1 MCRLQYINYRDNQD
15 SSSVV
20 NKRFEDSKED
30 IYPTFSICFQSESG
44 QIFQS
49 YDTDPM
55 ADCFSPCNNES
66 YRENNTL
73 ECNGKCKGDEYFETI
88 TGIKMDDKNA
98 ILNSQRSKYLDKI
111 VNVAST
117 ILKFETVT
125 TEGKIIQHI
134 ENEAHNLEHFNLAFA
149 MTYQDPWNLCFTRR
163 QTSSQSKLLRYD
175 YLEVNDGSSY
185 LNRAKYNYRI
195 YVHQKGQLLRQ
206 LGTSDHILDK
216 KLLKYEKSRKQILK
230 KLNNPGKND
239 NLRRK
244 LMGYRYEVNIRI
256 NSADVLRK
264 RPDAII
270 PCNNKLYDED
280 AHWIKRA
287 IDELKCIPPFF
298 DGNKHRVTS
307 FESIPCIKSQ
317 YENFSINYRP
327 EYYFYEIEKLYDQ
340 PCVEMT
346 PTVFSSRDK
355 ILNEEE
361 ASIIQGDDNRQ
372 KRNVNEKSKKSKSG
386 FNKSNK
392 QKNGK
397 KEKNRNDENSQTFT
411 PEVVPQL
418 PCLNDSIGDLKC
430 MMKVNIKIE
439 YIAHG
444 YKETINHRSFTVLSL
459 LSQIGGVIGM
469 FLGYS
474 LLHLPQLV
482 GFAAT
487 AAQNVATKDKQK
499 DAKILWNSVKQKK
512 ILRKMNFVNV
522 SGALDQKVNYLK
534 ECIALFAFTF
544 IHFWLDLIYSISK
557 LIMSL
562 IDEEE

>member
-1 MCRLQYINYRDNQD
+1 MTRKTLIKISIGILRCLFLLGCIFMAVFMCRLQYINYRDNQD

-20 NKRFEDSKED
+20 NKRFEDSNED

-230 KLNNPGKND
+230 KLNKPGKND

-287 IDELKCIPPFF
+287 IDELKCIPPFLTGISIKLLASNQF
-298 DGNKHRVTS
+298 LATRVNMKTFLSITDLNIISMKLKDYMTS
-307 FESIPCIKSQ
+307 H
-317 YENFSINYRP
+317 
-327 EYYFYEIEKLYDQ
+327 
-340 PCVEMT
+340 V
-346 PTVFSSRDK
+346 
-355 ILNEEE
+355 
-361 ASIIQGDDNRQ
+361 
-372 KRNVNEKSKKSKSG
+372 
-386 FNKSNK
+386 
-392 QKNGK
+392 
-397 KEKNRNDENSQTFT
+397 
-411 PEVVPQL
+411 
-418 PCLNDSIGDLKC
+418 
-430 MMKVNIKIE
+430 
-439 YIAHG
+439 
-444 YKETINHRSFTVLSL
+444 
-459 LSQIGGVIGM
+459 
-469 FLGYS
+469 
-474 LLHLPQLV
+474 
-482 GFAAT
+482 
-487 AAQNVATKDKQK
+487 
-499 DAKILWNSVKQKK
+499 
-512 ILRKMNFVNV
+512 
-522 SGALDQKVNYLK
+522 
-534 ECIALFAFTF
+534 
-544 IHFWLDLIYSISK
+544 
-557 LIMSL
+557 
-562 IDEEE
+562 